1 VSTFAGLVHP
11 SWLPALSP
19 LEDVLS
25 AIEDFLS
32 TEISLGR
39 EYHPSQNSI
48 FNAFSVPLDD
58 VRVLIMGQDPYP
70 TPGHAMGLSFSVQPH
85 VVPFPKSLN
94 NIFEELSNDLGCD
107 KPQTG
112 DLTPW
117 KDQGVMLLNRVLTVR
132 SGEAGSHRNIGWQSI
147 TDAVIGALTSR
158 DKPLVAILWG
168 NDAQAVAPLLGD
180 TPVVAAAHPS
190 PLSAYRGFLGSKP
203 FSKTNSLLNAQGD
216 PGINWCL
223 P

>member
-1 VSTFAGLVHP
+1 MHP
-11 SWLPALSP
+11 TWLPALSP

-25 AIEDFLS
+25 SIGDFLRQ
-32 TEISLGR
+32 EIANGHA
-39 EYHPSQNSI
+39 YHPPSTAI
-48 FNAFSVPLDD
+48 FNAFSIPLDD

-85 VVPFPKSLN
+85 VPFPKSLI
-94 NIFEELSNDLGCD
+94 NIFEELSSDLGCE
-107 KPQTG
+107 KPKSG

-117 KDQGVMLLNRVLTVR
+117 QEQGVMLLNRVLTVR
-132 SGEAGSHRNIGWQSI
+132 SGEAGSHRAIGWQLI
-147 TDAVIGALTSR
+147 TDAAIAALVSR

-180 TPVVAAAHPS
+180 TPVVASAHPS
-190 PLSAYRGFLGSKP
+190 PLSAYRGFFGSKP
-203 FSKTNSLLNAQGD
+203 FSKTNTFLVAQGD
-216 PGINWCL
+216 PGIQWCL